1 MGRGWSPLSAPGGR
15 AYVHLRPS
23 PHPLGSPEV
32 TSNSP
37 ASAHRNLP
45 FEERL
50 NAASHGLGLILA
62 LAATPIL
69 VVAAARYG
77 GAADIVGSSVFGASM
92 IVLYLASTL
101 FHAAPVGPRK
111 DRLRTFDHAAIYL
124 LIAGTYT
131 PFTLGVLGGP
141 WGWTLFGLVWGAAAV
156 GITAKLVAGFR
167 YPRLSTAMYVV
178 MGWLVLIAL
187 RPLLLNMPRA
197 GVAWLVA
204 GGVLYTG
211 GVAFYAAGDRSYTH
225 FVWHLFVLAGT
236 ICHFF
241 AVLGYAV

>member
-1 MGRGWSPLSAPGGR
+1 MT
-15 AYVHLRPS
+15 PS
-23 PHPLGSPEV
+23 PQAH
-32 TSNSP
+32 
-37 ASAHRNLP
+37 AHRNLR

-50 NAASHGLGLILA
+50 NTASHGLGLILA
-62 LAATPIL
+62 IAGTPIL
-69 VVAAARYG
+69 VVGAVRQG

-101 FHAAPVGPRK
+101 FHAAAAGPRK

-141 WGWTLFGLVWGAAAV
+141 WGWVLFGLVWGAAAM
-156 GITAKLVAGFR
+156 GIAAKLVSGFR

-178 MGWLVLIAL
+178 MGWLVLIAI
-187 RPLLLNMPRA
+187 RPLLRNMPGA

-204 GGVLYTG
+204 GGALYTG
-211 GVAFYAAGDRSYTH
+211 GVAFYAASHRPYSH
-225 FVWHLFVLAGT
+225 FVWHLFVLAGSV
-236 ICHFF
+236 CHFF
-241 AVLGYAV
+241 AVLGYAA